1 MRRVMP
7 VLLSLAAAAASAAL
21 PTTRGTVVVTTS
33 MLEAAARE
41 LLPSEADLELVSL
54 APPGTCPGHFD
65 LSPRMVPLL
74 HRADVLVR
82 HDFQAGLDERLRA
95 LGLDSLRVVPAA
107 AEGSL
112 LVPASYLRLV
122 DQIESALAAE
132 LPSRTADLSAA
143 RAATAARLARL
154 EAEVRAIA
162 APWRGR
168 RVLAGTQQAAFCRW
182 LGLEVIGR
190 FDRPEQMSP
199 RELEELLALAPEA
212 VVGNLQSDAE
222 TATALGARLG
232 VGVAVL
238 SNFPGAPG
246 YGATYDDLV
255 RADLERLAA
264 AWTAR

>member
-1 MRRVMP
+1 MRRV
-7 VLLSLAAAAASAAL
+7 VLCVLAFASAAAVAAL
-21 PTTRGTVVVTTS
+21 PATRSTVVVTTS

-41 LLPSEADLELVSL
+41 LLPSDAAVELVSL

-82 HDFQAGLDERLRA
+82 HDFQAGLDERLRG
-95 LGLDSLRVVPAA
+95 LGLDGLRLIPAA

-112 LVPASYLRLV
+112 LVPQSYLRLV
-122 DQIESALAAE
+122 DQLEAALAAE
-132 LPSRTADLSAA
+132 LPGRTAELAAA
-143 RAATAARLARL
+143 RGATAARLAKL
-154 EAEVRAIA
+154 EAEVRATA

-168 RVLAGTQQAAFCRW
+168 RVLAGAQQGAFCRW

-190 FDRPEQMSP
+190 FDRPELMSP
-199 RELEELLALAPEA
+199 RELESLLALAPEA
-212 VVGNLQSDAE
+212 VVGNLQSDAD
-222 TATALGARLG
+222 TAAALGARLG

-246 YGATYDDLV
+246 YGTSYDDLV
-255 RADLERLAA
+255 RADLARLAA
-264 AWTAR
+264 AWVAK

>member
-1 MRRVMP
+1 MRRAALVA
-7 VLLSLAAAAASAAL
+7 LALGAAAAALAVS
-21 PTTRGTVVVTTS
+21 TTRGTVVVTTS

-41 LLPSEADLELVSL
+41 LLPADAPLELVSL

-74 HRADVLVR
+74 QRADVLVR
-82 HDFQAGLDERLRA
+82 HDFQAGLDERLEG
-95 LGLDSLRVVPAA
+95 LGLDGLRVVPAA

-112 LVPASYLRLV
+112 LIPASYLRLV

-132 LPSRTADLSAA
+132 LPDRASEMAAA
-143 RAATAARLARL
+143 REATAARLAGL
-154 EAEVRAIA
+154 EAEARATA

-168 RVLAGTQQAAFCRW
+168 RVLAGAQQVGFCRW

-199 RELEELLALAPEA
+199 RELESLLALSPEA
-212 VVGNLQSDAE
+212 VVGNLQSDAD
-222 TATALGARLG
+222 TARSLGARLG

-238 SNFPGAPG
+238 SNFPGAEG
-246 YGATYDDLV
+246 YGTTYDDLV
-255 RADLERLAA
+255 RADLARLAA
-264 AWTAR
+264 AWDER